1 MVEAYLIS
9 NRQYSRN
16 LTIVKVVS
24 YRYYIGMNDERQT
37 PDQIAEL
44 LVHVG
49 RAARSEDAGSALTA
63 AQWTCLRFFAR
74 ANGSTR
80 TPSGFASFQATTRGT
95 ASQTIKS
102 LERMGLVTGTRS
114 DRDRRSVCF
123 DLTDRGCEML
133 AQDPLRD
140 LIEVIDTLCTVERD
154 HFLATLS
161 QLASMLAIRR
171 DLPAFGTCQ
180 DCSHYAQ
187 SGDTAYCACM
197 AAELAV
203 EDIPKLCASY
213 RPATPAGK
221 LKETRDGTT

>member
-1 MVEAYLIS
+1 
-9 NRQYSRN
+9 
-16 LTIVKVVS
+16 
-24 YRYYIGMNDERQT
+24 MNDEPKT

-44 LVHVG
+44 LVHIG

-114 DRDRRSVCF
+114 DRDRRSVSF
-123 DLTDRGCEML
+123 DLTDRGSETL
-133 AQDPLRD
+133 VQDPLRD
-140 LIEVIDTLCTVERD
+140 LIDVIDTLGTVERD
-154 HFLATLS
+154 RFLATLS
-161 QLASMLAIRR
+161 QLASTLAIRR

-213 RPATPAGK
+213 RPALAAGK
-221 LKETRDGTT
+221 PKETRNGTA